1 VIFVTVGNATQP
13 FPRLTTA
20 VDQLLGEGILGSEPV
35 FVQTGSDRA
44 FRSMRCEHRPFL
56 SEAEFQ
62 SLIAEC
68 RLVICHAGCGT
79 LRNVLLARKRP
90 VVMPRRKRYGEHVSD
105 HQMQLARAL
114 SAQERIFPAYEAGE
128 LAGAIADASVAREL
142 PPLSAPPIVGMVATA
157 VDALGSAAR

>member
-20 VDQLLGEGILGSEPV
+20 VDQLVAEGAFGAEPV
-35 FVQTGSDRA
+35 FVQTGSDTA
-44 FRSMRCEHRPFL
+44 FRSKRCEHRPFL
-56 SEAEFQ
+56 SESEFQ
-62 SLIAEC
+62 SLIQEC

-114 SAQERIFPAYEAGE
+114 SAQERIFPAYEADG
-128 LAGAIADASVAREL
+128 LAGAIADASVAPEL
-142 PPLSAPPIVGMVATA
+142 PPLSPPPIVGMVAMA

>member
-1 VIFVTVGNATQP
+1 MIFVTVGNATQP

-20 VDQLLGEGILGSEPV
+20 VDQLVAEGVFGSEPV
-35 FVQTGSDRA
+35 FVQTGSDTA
-44 FRSMRCEHRPFL
+44 FRSKRCEHRPFL
-56 SEAEFQ
+56 PEAEFQ
-62 SLIAEC
+62 SLIREC

-114 SAQERIFPAYEAGE
+114 SAQERIFPAYEADE
-128 LAGAIADASVAREL
+128 LTAAIADASVARESQ
-142 PPLSAPPIVGMVATA
+142 PLSPPPIVGMVAMA
-157 VDALGSAAR
+157 VDALGLAAR

>member
-20 VDQLLGEGILGSEPV
+20 VDQLVGGGLFESEPV
-35 FVQTGSDRA
+35 FVQTGSDTA
-44 FRSMRCEHRPFL
+44 FRSRWCEHRP
-56 SEAEFQ
+56 
-62 SLIAEC
+62 
-68 RLVICHAGCGT
+68 CGT

-114 SAQERIFPAYEAGE
+114 SAQERIFPAYEADE
-128 LAGAIADASVAREL
+128 LPGAIAGASVAPEL
-142 PPLSAPPIVGMVATA
+142 PPFSPPPIVGMVAMA
-157 VDALGSAAR
+157 VDALGSAGR

>member
-1 VIFVTVGNATQP
+1 MIFVTVGNATQP

-20 VDQLLGEGILGSEPV
+20 VDQLVGEGVFGSEPV
-35 FVQTGSDRA
+35 FIQTGSDA
-44 FRSMRCEHRPFL
+44 VFRSERCEHRPFL

-62 SLIAEC
+62 SLIREC

-79 LRNVLLARKRP
+79 LRNVLLTRKRP
-90 VVMPRRKRYGEHVSD
+90 VVMPRRKRCGEHVSD

-128 LAGAIADASVAREL
+128 LAGAIADASVAGEL
-142 PPLSAPPIVGMVATA
+142 PPLSPPPIVRMVAMA
-157 VDALGSAAR
+157 VAALGSAGR

>member
-20 VDQLLGEGILGSEPV
+20 VDHLAGEGVFGSEPV
-35 FVQTGSDRA
+35 FIQTGSDAA
-44 FRSMRCEHRPFL
+44 FRSKRCEHRPFL
-56 SEAEFQ
+56 TEAEFQ
-62 SLIAEC
+62 SLIREC

-114 SAQERIFPAYEAGE
+114 SVQERIFPAYEAGE
-128 LAGAIADASVAREL
+128 LAGAIGGASLSPEL
-142 PPLSAPPIVGMVATA
+142 PPLSPPPIVGMVAMA
-157 VDALGSAAR
+157 VEALGSAGR